1 MWGSDGGGR
10 KGGRGRGVLLI
21 SGWLPQKQTARSVHV
36 VNECTL
42 CKRLMCVCVSACVV
56 ACHLRVP
63 LCCCLVLCE
72 HTNQLPSSNT
82 YQGICHELVH

>member
-42 CKRLMCVCVSACVV
+42 CKRLMCVCVCL
-56 ACHLRVP
+56 CGCVP
-63 LCCCLVLCE
+63 LARTAVL
-72 HTNQLPSSNT
+72 LP
-82 YQGICHELVH
+82 CAV